1 MLRWLVPPHS
11 DNEMSTLYL
20 HKHRNEFDWSVV
32 RPTNLINGGVCEYD
46 TFNKQHGSLFGSG
59 VATRANVADMM
70 VRLVL
75 EDDTWS
81 QYKHCMPVLYD
92 KVKAGITEATT
103 TTTKTK
109 NADSGDDG
117 KKSN

>member
-11 DNEMSTLYL
+11 DNEMSALYL
-20 HKHRNEFDWSVV
+20 HKHRDEFDWSVV
-32 RPTNLINGGVCEYD
+32 RPTDLINGDVCEYD
-46 TFNKQHGSLFGSG
+46 TFDKQHGSLFGSG

-75 EDDTWS
+75 EDDTWNR
-81 QYKHCMPVLYD
+81 YKHRMPVLYD
-92 KVKAGITEATT
+92 KEKAGIIETT
-103 TTTKTK
+103 TATNTVE
-109 NADSGDDG
+109 SGDG